1 MERGKCKESQLKLA
15 GRNLKLVSTNLGEE
29 KKKKKKGCMKSPH
42 AEIPEG
48 VAVMAHPGSANL
60 LEKVFIW
67 NMPVELLF

>member
-1 MERGKCKESQLKLA
+1 MQRIATETRRKESEA
-15 GRNLKLVSTNLGEE
+15 GVNQSRGG
-29 KKKKKKGCMKSPH
+29 KKKKGCMKSPH

-67 NMPVELLF
+67 NMPAELLF